1 MLRGFVRMER
11 ENCVFV
17 GGKDHQ
23 GSTLNGT
30 MNVDK
35 SYADYFLWR
44 ITC

>member
-1 MLRGFVRMER
+1 MRGFIRMEK

-23 GSTLNGT
+23 GRTLNGT
-30 MNVDK
+30 MYVDK